1 MKNKMELV
9 GESFNNIGKDLV
21 RLLFE
26 LQDDFLLKEDFIRF
40 VLKKYIYDML
50 REKISLEGAKGNLL
64 EIIYEVVEEV
74 EEEKESE
81 QNA

>member
-26 LQDDFLLKEDFIRF
+26 LQDDFLLQDDFIRF
-40 VLKKYIYDML
+40 MLKEYIYDML
-50 REKISLEGAKGNLL
+50 REKISLEGARENLL

-74 EEEKESE
+74 EIEKESE
-81 QNA
+81 